1 MAAKPLLKSGL
12 RKSIGSGYNTR
23 VWDELWLTTNPPR
36 SPSGVRPIQKPN
48 MLVHELIDRHSK
60 SWNVELLKNFTAPE
74 DISLITSIRIIKSFK
89 VDSFCCVHTKSGI
102 YSVKAGYD
110 EKCRLDNEQPA
121 EACTEPSTTSL
132 TQQTWALA
140 HLPLHPGEFP
150 CSSIYINF
158 DCILNRIHIRNGTE
172 ESLARTP
179 WVIWFLWK
187 ACNAKVFDN
196 KDISSMEVI
205 QSATSEAESWR
216 LAQITPEVTEENG
229 NIPTPELLYRPPQ
242 RPFCRFDAS
251 WKGDDARYG
260 DRLVIE
266 NEDETTT
273 FGSLASNRTLSP
285 LHAEF
290 GTLLWAM
297 KSSLTLGHES
307 MAFESDCLQL
317 VRLIE

>member
-1 MAAKPLLKSGL
+1 
-12 RKSIGSGYNTR
+12 
-23 VWDELWLTTNPPR
+23 
-36 SPSGVRPIQKPN
+36 
-48 MLVHELIDRHSK
+48 
-60 SWNVELLKNFTAPE
+60 
-74 DISLITSIRIIKSFK
+74 
-89 VDSFCCVHTKSGI
+89 
-102 YSVKAGYD
+102 
-110 EKCRLDNEQPA
+110 
-121 EACTEPSTTSL
+121 
-132 TQQTWALA
+132 
-140 HLPLHPGEFP
+140 
-150 CSSIYINF
+150 
-158 DCILNRIHIRNGTE
+158 
-172 ESLARTP
+172 
-179 WVIWFLWK
+179 
-187 ACNAKVFDN
+187 
-196 KDISSMEVI
+196 MEVI